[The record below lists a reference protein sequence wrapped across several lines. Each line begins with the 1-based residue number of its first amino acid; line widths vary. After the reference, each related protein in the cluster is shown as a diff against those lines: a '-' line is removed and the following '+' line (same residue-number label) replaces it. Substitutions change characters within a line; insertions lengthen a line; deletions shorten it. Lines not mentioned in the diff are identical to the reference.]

1 MKGDYK
7 ASRWKL
13 LMEYGK
19 REKIGN
25 NWRIGRKWDF
35 YEYHKM
41 VNIECSVLKKFK
53 NIALKG
59 KNYYVNFW
67 K

>member
-1 MKGDYK
+1 
-7 ASRWKL
+7 
-13 LMEYGK
+13 MEYGK